1 MDSFLVSDDSVEVTA
16 QNGNSNPTVDDF
28 VVTYGTDAGSF
39 LIVKVY
45 MPIDGDLQAV
55 KLTGDFLDAKIEVQ
69 QEGAA
74 IPQLA
79 IPKTG
84 VRISHYTIIFS
95 SVKYRGKNST
105 LHYHLLISKVQR
117 EGFHITLSSSHQ

>member
-1 MDSFLVSDDSVEVTA
+1 MDSFLISDDSVEVTA

-28 VVTYGTDAGSF
+28 VVTYGIDAGSL

-45 MPIDGDLQAV
+45 MPVDGELQAV

-84 VRISHYTIIFS
+84 VRIPHYTIIFS
-95 SVKYRGKNST
+95 SVKYRGKDST
-105 LHYHLLISKVQR
+105 LHCHLLISKV
-117 EGFHITLSSSHQ
+117 